1 MANEAKT
8 AKKWVWNPL
17 HDYVVDYRIPQ
28 SPPPVCDYS
37 SSKNASKI
45 LVSEL
50 PQISPGILLDR
61 FINTSL
67 LGMMDG

>member
-28 SPPPVCDYS
+28 SPPPVCDHPVQKN
-37 SSKNASKI
+37 SK
-45 LVSEL
+45 
-50 PQISPGILLDR
+50 
-61 FINTSL
+61 
-67 LGMMDG
+67 